1 MNKTKEGR
9 FVLTLNGKGEGSVRI
24 DCTRIQAA
32 FMAYT
37 LMQTLRE
44 KSRDEY
50 EGVMEKLIRE
60 DLVGED
66 VDEEVKYL
74 FELLFGGK

>member
-1 MNKTKEGR
+1 MNETKEGR
-9 FVLTLNGKGEGSVRI
+9 IVLRLNEKGEGSVRI
-24 DCTRIQAA
+24 ECTRAQAA
-32 FMAYT
+32 SMTYE
-37 LMQTLRE
+37 LMKTLRE

-66 VDEEVKYL
+66 VDEDVKD
-74 FELLFGGK
+74 FFDMLFGGE

>member
-1 MNKTKEGR
+1 MNKIKEER
-9 FVLTLNGKGEGSVRI
+9 IVLTLNGKGEGSVLI
-24 DCTRIQAA
+24 ECTRVQAA
-32 FMAYT
+32 SMTYA

-66 VDEEVKYL
+66 EETKD
-74 FELLFGGK
+74 FFNMLLGGE